1 MYKVHTKST
10 AYSSGHSIL
19 VYNVFMQRKFKAK
32 FLIGIDEAGR
42 GPLAGPVA
50 VGAFAIRSKEV
61 LKMFKGARDSKKM
74 TPAAREAVFLK
85 IKQAQ
90 KDGHVYYSVSYSS
103 AGVIDKKGIVPAI
116 KSALNRSLKKL
127 ERGFVRGLS
136 LYKARYKGYP
146 RYVRGLS
153 LYNCH
158 VLLDGS
164 LKAPRRYVNQRT
176 IIGGDDIEPVI
187 SLASIC
193 AKVLRDQKMMRVAK
207 KYPQYGFEVHKGYGT
222 KAHYKAIKKHGFSKE
237 HRKSFLKGIYDIMS

>member
-1 MYKVHTKST
+1 MNSKK
-10 AYSSGHSIL
+10 IP
-19 VYNVFMQRKFKAK
+19 K

-50 VGAFAIRSKEV
+50 IGAFAIRSKKV

-74 TPAAREAVFLK
+74 TPVAREAVFLK
-85 IKQAQ
+85 IKEA
-90 KDGHVYYSVSYSS
+90 KKNGHVHYAVSYSS

-127 ERGFVRGLS
+127 EKSFVQGELANS
-136 LYKARYKGYP
+136 CLAQPLYKAQHKGSS

-153 LYNCH
+153 SYNCH

-164 LKAPRRYVNQRT
+164 LKAPRRYSNQKT

-193 AKVLRDQKMMRVAK
+193 AKVLRDRKMTRLAK

-222 KAHYKAIKKHGFSKE
+222 KAHYKAIKKYGFSRE
-237 HRKSFLKGIYDIMS
+237 HRRSFLKGIT